1 MDITLKIDSLSYGP
15 YGIGRDEGRVV
26 MVPLTAP
33 GDEAEVRIV
42 EEKKNYAIGEL
53 TRLLRPSPLRQNPPC
68 PYFGSCGGCLWQQ
81 IQYQEQLAAKE
92 KSVLDALQRIGRL
105 EGFQTFPI
113 LTSPKEY
120 HYRRRIRLQVDA
132 QKRIGFY
139 QPFSKDLIEIDSC
152 LIADPEINRR
162 LSLAGEWIG
171 KLKTPI
177 RHVEIAVGDKEIQT
191 VMTGNASGDLSPRDN
206 SVCAEFLTGAKEIN
220 GLILSG
226 SGWRQIWGNGKLSL
240 GLQDDLI
247 SEVDGDVFTQ
257 VNREGNELLV
267 GVLLD
272 WGGFHPKDRVLEL
285 YCGAGNITLPV
296 ARLCGRI
303 TAVEANA
310 PSIISAERNGRLN
323 KLGTISWICSDVVKA
338 LGGLV
343 KRRKRFSK
351 IILNPP
357 RSGAKGLAAA
367 LASLGAE
374 KILYVSCNPATLARD
389 LSALCSK
396 GYNLTRV
403 RPIDIFPHTYHV
415 ETLAELVRS
424 A

>member
-1 MDITLKIDSLSYGP
+1 
-15 YGIGRDEGRVV
+15 
-26 MVPLTAP
+26 
-33 GDEAEVRIV
+33 
-42 EEKKNYAIGEL
+42 
-53 TRLLRPSPLRQNPPC
+53 
-68 PYFGSCGGCLWQQ
+68 
-81 IQYQEQLAAKE
+81 
-92 KSVLDALQRIGRL
+92 
-105 EGFQTFPI
+105 
-113 LTSPKEY
+113 
-120 HYRRRIRLQVDA
+120 
-132 QKRIGFY
+132 
-139 QPFSKDLIEIDSC
+139 
-152 LIADPEINRR
+152 
-162 LSLAGEWIG
+162 
-171 KLKTPI
+171 LKTPI

-226 SGWRQIWGNGKLSL
+226 SGWRRIWGNGKLSIR
-240 GLQDDLI
+240 LQDDLI

-303 TAVEANA
+303 TAVEGNA
-310 PSIISAERNGRLN
+310 PSIISAERNGRLH
-323 KLGTISWICSDVVKA
+323 KLGNISWICSDVVKA
-338 LGGLV
+338 LRGLV
-343 KRRKRFSK
+343 KKRKRFSK

-357 RSGAKGLAAA
+357 RSGAKGLATA

-389 LSALCSK
+389 LLALCGK

-403 RPIDIFPHTYHV
+403 RPIDLFPHTYHV
-415 ETLAELVRS
+415 ETLAELTRS
-424 A
+424 G